1 MKDPNSENKGW
12 LDRKEN
18 VERLWRALVF
28 VCVILLA
35 LDFLSLA
42 EIWHKHVSFFL
53 EGLLGFYPLWG
64 FTGIVLLIVLAKKL
78 RKLVMRRENYYE
90 RPE

>member
-1 MKDPNSENKGW
+1 MSDLGNGKPRW

-18 VERLWRALVF
+18 VERLWRGLIV
-28 VCVILLA
+28 VCVLLVA
-35 LDFLSLA
+35 MDFLSLVGL
-42 EIWHKHVSFFL
+42 WHKHVSFFL

-78 RKLVMRRENYYE
+78 RQLVMRRENYYE
-90 RPE
+90 RPD

>member
-1 MKDPNSENKGW
+1 MKDPDSRNTGW
-12 LDRKEN
+12 LDKKEN
-18 VERLWRALVF
+18 VDRLWRGLVIACA
-28 VCVILLA
+28 VLLA
-35 LDFLSLA
+35 LDLLALA
-42 EIWHKHVSFFL
+42 EIWHKHVNFFL

-64 FTGIVLLIVLAKKL
+64 FTGIALLIVLAKKL

>member
-1 MKDPNSENKGW
+1 MTDPGKDNGRW

-18 VERLWRALVF
+18 VEKLWKGLVA
-28 VCVILLA
+28 VCVVLVAADFIALA
-35 LDFLSLA
+35 GL
-42 EIWHKHVSFFL
+42 WHKHVSFFL

-78 RKLVMRRENYYE
+78 RQIVMRPEDYYDDAK
-90 RPE
+90 

>member
-1 MKDPNSENKGW
+1 MNHPGNDKPRW

-18 VERLWRALVF
+18 VDRLWRTLVVAGIVLVAMDFFALMG
-28 VCVILLA
+28 L
-35 LDFLSLA
+35 
-42 EIWHKHVSFFL
+42 WHKHVSFFL

-78 RKLVMRRENYYE
+78 RGIVMRREDYYE
-90 RPE
+90 RPD

>member
-1 MKDPNSENKGW
+1 MKKPGHEDERW

-18 VERLWRALVF
+18 VEKLWRGLVGA
-28 VCVILLA
+28 CVLLVA
-35 LDFLSLA
+35 MDFFALA
-42 EIWHKHVSFFL
+42 EIWHKHVYFFL

-78 RKLVMRRENYYE
+78 RQLVMRRENYYE

>member
-1 MKDPNSENKGW
+1 MTEPDPGKDGW
-12 LDRKEN
+12 LDQKAN
-18 VERLWRALVF
+18 VDKLWRALVA
-28 VCVILLA
+28 VCVLLVA
-35 LDFLSLA
+35 LDFFALA
-42 EIWHKHVSFFL
+42 DLWHKHVSFFL

-78 RKLVMRRENYYE
+78 RKIVMRRENYYE